1 MLIFALNKTIFM
13 RKLIVIL
20 AVAAAFTSC
29 QEDKGYF
36 ISGNVDQMENGNMV
50 YVSELDDKTKRPVR
64 VDSTAIKD
72 GRFEL
77 DLEDPETPSLSF
89 LEFEG
94 TPGNVIYIA
103 EDEKINFEIYKDSLR
118 ASEVSGG
125 KENRLLYDYLN
136 HLEKI
141 NEKVMKGRTEM
152 RTAYREKDSTKLL
165 SLQDTEKEIIDNDK
179 VFKKKI
185 VNENPDSFVSIMV
198 ISDMLRMK
206 SYPVNEIKEMFEGL
220 SEEVKNTVIGKQIAE
235 NLEKANKVAVGSK
248 APNFTAPTP
257 NGDQLSLKDAMGK
270 VTVIDFWAAWCKPCR
285 VENPNLVK
293 TYNKYK
299 DEGLS
304 IIGVSLDRPGQKD
317 RWIQA
322 IEEDGLPWH
331 QVSNLEFWQDPVAQL
346 YGIKAIPAAFVL
358 DEDGTIVARDL
369 RGDALDK
376 KIGELLKKS

>member
-103 EDEKINFEIYKDSLR
+103 EDQEINFEIYKDSLR

>member
-1 MLIFALNKTIFM
+1 M